1 MLDHCALAS
10 QSVLAD
16 HTFFAYACCLSLP
29 FAMSPLIRRSLIALV
44 VIALSATGF
53 WWIGRPKPI
62 AVAVKEIDRGKVES
76 SIANTRAGT
85 VEACQRT
92 KLSTIMGG
100 RIEVLA
106 VKEGDRV
113 KKGQLLM
120 KLWNDDQQ
128 AQSTLAMTQV
138 ATAQQ
143 RVNEACLQAANAER
157 EAARQTALREKGFI
171 STSREESART
181 EAQARRAGCEASR
194 ADVAQ
199 FQARVA
205 ATRVEQGRT
214 SLYAPFDGTIA
225 KIVGEIGEYSTP
237 SPPGVQTPPAIDL
250 IDDSCLYVK
259 APMDEVDAPKIQ
271 IGQPV
276 RISLDALP
284 KQSFPG
290 TVKRVA
296 PYVSA
301 VEKQARTVD
310 IEANFDKPEDA
321 GKLLVGYSADI
332 EVILAVRD
340 DVIRIPTSAL
350 LEGGRVLVAGA
361 DGKLEER
368 KVTTGLA
375 NWEFTEVTEGL
386 KAGER
391 VVTSLERVGVKAGA
405 AYTTEPEK
413 SGK

>member
-259 APMDEVDAPKIQ
+259 APMDEIDAPKIK
-271 IGQPV
+271 IGQTV

-340 DVIRIPTSAL
+340 DVVRVPTSAL

-368 KVTTGLA
+368 KIKTGLA

-386 KAGER
+386 NAGDR

-405 AYTTEPEK
+405 AYTTESEK

>member
-1 MLDHCALAS
+1 
-10 QSVLAD
+10 
-16 HTFFAYACCLSLP
+16 
-29 FAMSPLIRRSLIALV
+29 MSPLIRRILIALV
-44 VIALSATGF
+44 IVAALATVF
-53 WWIGRPKPI
+53 WWINRPKPI
-62 AVAVKEIDRGKVES
+62 AVSVKEIDRGKVES

-100 RIEVLA
+100 RIEVLT

-113 KKGQLLM
+113 TKGQLLM

-128 AQSTLAMTQV
+128 AQSALAMAQV
-138 ATAQQ
+138 VTARQ
-143 RVNEACLQAANAER
+143 RVNEACAQASNAER
-157 EAARQTALREKGFI
+157 EAARQTSLREKGFV
-171 STSREESART
+171 STSREETART
-181 EAQARRAGCEASR
+181 EAQAKRAGCEATR

-199 FQARVA
+199 FLAKVN

-214 SLYAPFDGTIA
+214 VLYAPFDGTIA

-250 IDDSCLYVK
+250 IDDSCLYVE
-259 APMDEVDAPKIQ
+259 APMDEVDAPKIKT
-271 IGQPV
+271 GQAV

-284 KQSFPG
+284 KQSFAG
-290 TVKRVA
+290 KVKRVA

-310 IEANFDKPEDA
+310 IEATFDNPEA
-321 GKLLVGYSADI
+321 PGKLLVGYSADI

-340 DVIRIPTSAL
+340 DVVRVPTSAL

-361 DGKLEER
+361 EGLLEER
-368 KVTTGLA
+368 TVKTGLS
-375 NWEFTEVTEGL
+375 NWEFTEVLEGL
-386 KAGER
+386 SAGDR
-391 VVTSLERVGVKAGA
+391 VVTSLERAGVKSGAHYVLDKTNTPSAG
-405 AYTTEPEK
+405 K
-413 SGK
+413 

>member
-171 STSREESART
+171 STSREESTRT

-259 APMDEVDAPKIQ
+259 APMDEIDAPKIK
-271 IGQPV
+271 IGQTV

-332 EVILAVRD
+332 EVILTVRD
-340 DVIRIPTSAL
+340 DVVRVPTSAL

-368 KVTTGLA
+368 KIKTGLA

-386 KAGER
+386 NAGDR

-405 AYTTEPEK
+405 AYTTESEK

>member
-1 MLDHCALAS
+1 
-10 QSVLAD
+10 
-16 HTFFAYACCLSLP
+16 
-29 FAMSPLIRRSLIALV
+29 MSPLTSRPFRRLLIA
-44 VIALSATGF
+44 IALLLVIIAAV

-62 AVAVKEIDRGKVES
+62 FVVVKEIDRGKVES

-85 VEACQRT
+85 IEACQRT

-128 AQSTLAMTQV
+128 AQSTLAMAQV
-138 ATAQQ
+138 STARQ
-143 RVNEACLQAANAER
+143 RVNEACAQATNAER
-157 EAARQTALREKGFI
+157 EAERQSSLRARGFV
-171 STSREESART
+171 SSSREESART
-181 EAQARRAGCEASR
+181 EAQAKRAGCEASK

-199 FQARVA
+199 FQAKVA

-214 SLYAPFDGTIA
+214 ILYAPFDGTIA

-284 KQSFPG
+284 RQSFPG

-310 IEANFDKPEDA
+310 IEANFDNPEA
-321 GKLLVGYSADI
+321 PGKLLVGYSADI

-340 DVIRIPTSAL
+340 DVVRVPTSAL

-361 DGKLEER
+361 DDKLEER
-368 KVTTGLA
+368 KVKTGLA
-375 NWEFTEVTEGL
+375 NWEFTEVLEGL
-386 KAGER
+386 AAGER

-405 AYTTEPEK
+405 AYVVEMKPDRK
-413 SGK
+413 